1 MSPPSP
7 WYAWCLLSWPALPRE
22 GQPPGPPSGAALAQP
37 QCHCLLF
44 QASMSSLPSP
54 YPTNV
59 VNCGRTGTRAFSG
72 REDPK
77 TSNNSIP
84 TTLAKTRLF
93 CLMGEGWGN
102 GAFSRGSRLPWSMS
116 PNPEFQPARQT
127 AHRQGFSMPEERGGW
142 ELFPLSQVRKSGTG
156 DRPSSFLSLSL
167 SLSNACPTAMPSP
180 ATYRVSAA
188 VGPQPTV
195 GQALCARS
203 SSQESWTEPRSHS
216 PALQRSSPT
225 LPMKALPVPPQVWS
239 GLEKLP

>member
-102 GAFSRGSRLPWSMS
+102 GAFS
-116 PNPEFQPARQT
+116 
-127 AHRQGFSMPEERGGW
+127 
-142 ELFPLSQVRKSGTG
+142 
-156 DRPSSFLSLSL
+156 
-167 SLSNACPTAMPSP
+167 
-180 ATYRVSAA
+180 
-188 VGPQPTV
+188 
-195 GQALCARS
+195 
-203 SSQESWTEPRSHS
+203 
-216 PALQRSSPT
+216 
-225 LPMKALPVPPQVWS
+225 
-239 GLEKLP
+239 

>member
-54 YPTNV
+54 YPTTV

-167 SLSNACPTAMPSP
+167 CPSQMLVQPQCRALLHTVSLLRWGRSRLWDRPCVQGAPVKKAGRSPGHTPLPFSAHPPPCP
-180 ATYRVSAA
+180 
-188 VGPQPTV
+188 
-195 GQALCARS
+195 
-203 SSQESWTEPRSHS
+203 
-216 PALQRSSPT
+216 
-225 LPMKALPVPPQVWS
+225 
-239 GLEKLP
+239 